1 MIFNDDVNLNEGS
14 ETPRALLGQIFSTL
28 FNIAAWVEQWVGG
41 GGQDHGGGG
50 RDDGGHCQHGGGGQ
64 HGDGGQDGDGGH
76 GQHGGG
82 GQEQDDGGD
91 QNSLVWKP
99 AFWGESWSSSA
110 KSDKD
115 LVHLFS
121 HSLS

>member
-1 MIFNDDVNLNEGS
+1 MIYNDDVNLNEGS

-28 FNIAAWVEQWVGG
+28 FNIAAWAGQWVG
-41 GGQDHGGGG
+41 
-50 RDDGGHCQHGGGGQ
+50 
-64 HGDGGQDGDGGH
+64 GGH

-91 QNSLVWKP
+91 QNSLMWKP

-110 KSDKD
+110 KSDKG
-115 LVHLFS
+115 LVHLFY
-121 HSLS
+121 HSLSLRKTRRNS

>member
-1 MIFNDDVNLNEGS
+1 MIYNDDVNLNEGS

-28 FNIAAWVEQWVGG
+28 FNIAAWAEQRFGG
-41 GGQDHGGGG
+41 GGQDGGCG
-50 RDDGGHCQHGGGGQ
+50 RD
-64 HGDGGQDGDGGH
+64 DGGH

-91 QNSLVWKP
+91 QNSLMWKP

-110 KSDKD
+110 KSDKG
-115 LVHLFS
+115 LVHLFY
-121 HSLS
+121 HSLSLRKTRRNS